1 MNCST
6 IIFPIERELPEEKE
20 HSSFS
25 KRKQSRWI
33 NFLVVFD
40 NLQRPD
46 TSHYPSL
53 ALEILSAKRKEHL
66 QPWRVVWINILA
78 FATSPNAM
86 WLNNTWRSTK
96 KHSVPM
102 QTLHKYT
109 AHRRRHQTDTLMKT
123 HAVQHNSIWLFHM
136 ETQTSQ
142 KESKKSC
149 LTIFFPYRNLQPN
162 NGECFSL

>member
-1 MNCST
+1 MYMSVCCLQQPWSMNCST

-53 ALEILSAKRKEHL
+53 ALEILSAKQKEHL

-109 AHRRRHQTDTLMKT
+109 AHRRRTPNWHINENTCCATQFHLALPYGNTDLPKR
-123 HAVQHNSIWLFHM
+123 I
-136 ETQTSQ
+136 
-142 KESKKSC
+142 
-149 LTIFFPYRNLQPN
+149 
-162 NGECFSL
+162 